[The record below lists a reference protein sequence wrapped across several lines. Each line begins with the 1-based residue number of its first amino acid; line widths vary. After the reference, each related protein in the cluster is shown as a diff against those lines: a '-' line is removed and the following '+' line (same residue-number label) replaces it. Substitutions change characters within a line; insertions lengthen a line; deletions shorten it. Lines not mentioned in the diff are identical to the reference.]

1 LSFWAVLVVL
11 WGPILGTGAGGI
23 LAGAPELF
31 LLRSLLFNVES
42 MGCPPWVVAP
52 WPEAEALCEIDRD
65 GGFGLVDVTV
75 GLNVT
80 VR

>member
-1 LSFWAVLVVL
+1 MGA
-11 WGPILGTGAGGI
+11 GAGGI

-31 LLRSLLFNVES
+31 LLRSLLFNVDS
-42 MGCPPWVVAP
+42 MGCPPWVVAA
-52 WPEAEALCEIDRD
+52 WPEEEAWCDNDRV